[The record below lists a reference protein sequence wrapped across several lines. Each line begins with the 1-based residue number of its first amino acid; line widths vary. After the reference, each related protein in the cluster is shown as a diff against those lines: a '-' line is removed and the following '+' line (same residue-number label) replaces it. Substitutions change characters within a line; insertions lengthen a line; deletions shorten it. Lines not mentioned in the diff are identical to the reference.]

1 MPKLLQINSFLNSGS
16 AGRIVEQIGEL
27 AIQNG
32 WESYVAYGRKKNDT
46 KSQTIKIGGNISILL
61 HGFISLVFDKHGLGS
76 SFATKRLIR
85 KIEKLNPDIIHLHGI
100 HGYYVN
106 YEVLFSYLNR
116 VQKPVVWTMH
126 DFWAITGHCTYFS
139 DINCNKWLDMC
150 FNCPK
155 SKNYPKSIFFDRSKK
170 NFLLKKDL
178 FNLNKNLSVV
188 SVSEWMGNLMKKS
201 FLKNHFQET
210 ILNGVDVYNFSPKN
224 PTRLLEKFNLKD
236 KFILLGVATSWGERK
251 GWNDFIELNRLLSDK
266 YQIILVGLNENL
278 QKKLPKNIIGLTRTE
293 SISELAELYS
303 AADVVL
309 SLSTQ
314 ETFGLTTIEGFACG
328 TPGIVYNCTASPELV
343 TPDTGFI
350 VEKGDFDGLLNALN
364 EIKSKGKKFYSEKC
378 RDRAVKIYDKNLRF
392 REYIELYSSLIE
404 K

>member
-32 WESYVAYGRKKNDT
+32 WESYVAYGRKKNDS
-46 KSQTIKIGGNISILL
+46 KSQAIKIGGNISILI
-61 HGFISLVFDKHGLGS
+61 HGFKSLVFDKHGLGS
-76 SFATKRLIR
+76 TFATKILIR
-85 KIEKLNPDIIHLHGI
+85 KIEKINPDIIHLHGI

-116 VQKPVVWTMH
+116 VEKPVVWTMH
-126 DFWAITGHCTYFS
+126 DFWAVTGHCTYFT
-139 DINCNKWLDMC
+139 DINCNKWQNKC

-155 SKNYPKSIFFDRSKK
+155 SKNYPKSIFFDRSKI

-178 FNLNKNLSVV
+178 FNTIKNLSVV
-188 SVSEWMGNLMKKS
+188 SVSEWMGSLVEKT
-201 FLKNHFQET
+201 FLKNHFQKT
-210 ILNGVDVYNFSPKN
+210 ILNGVDVNNFSPKN
-224 PTRLLEKFNLKD
+224 PSRLLEKFNLKD

-251 GWNDFIELNRLLSDK
+251 GWHDFIELNRLLPEK
-266 YQIILVGLNENL
+266 YQIILVGLNKNL
-278 QKKLPKNIIGLTRTE
+278 LKKLPNNIIGLTRTE
-293 SISELAELYS
+293 STNELAELYS

-328 TPGIVYNCTASPELV
+328 TPGIVYNCTASPELI

-350 VEKGDFDGLLNALN
+350 VEKGDFVGLLNALS
-364 EIKSKGKKFYSEKC
+364 EIKSKGKEFYSEKC
-378 RDRAVKIYDKNLRF
+378 RDRAVNVYNKNLRF
-392 REYIELYSSLIE
+392 KEYIDLYSSLIE